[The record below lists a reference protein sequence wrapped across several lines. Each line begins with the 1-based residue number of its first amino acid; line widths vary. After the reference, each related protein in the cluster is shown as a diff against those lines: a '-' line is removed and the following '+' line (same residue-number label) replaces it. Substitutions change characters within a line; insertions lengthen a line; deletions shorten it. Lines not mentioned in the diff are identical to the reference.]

1 MVCTRSKQKK
11 KEKKGKKE
19 KKEKKRKREEEGAP
33 VEEDDED
40 IPSLEVGKGRIISSG
55 RQLSYAW
62 HNSLFGM
69 FSEP

>member
-1 MVCTRSKQKK
+1 LVCTCSKQKK
-11 KEKKGKKE
+11 KETKGKTDQKE
-19 KKEKKRKREEEGAP
+19 KTSKREEAGAP
-33 VEEDDED
+33 AEEDDED